1 MYSNFWKRLLANF
14 IDGIVI
20 YWLISVALDS
30 FLTIHT
36 VVYDF
41 LISLNFDIEFKRLEF
56 GFISRS
62 VFVFNLMFG
71 WLYFTLMESSKWQA
85 TLGKMALG
93 IVVVDELY
101 DTRISFGKANKR
113 YWSKMISSLIIFI
126 GYIMVFFTQERQA
139 LHDKIA
145 GTHVVDKEKH
155 HAFLAARAQK
165 IDSNIAN
172 KVG

>member
-1 MYSNFWKRLLANF
+1 M
-14 IDGIVI
+14 
-20 YWLISVALDS
+20 
-30 FLTIHT
+30 
-36 VVYDF
+36 
-41 LISLNFDIEFKRLEF
+41 
-56 GFISRS
+56 
-62 VFVFNLMFG
+62 
-71 WLYFTLMESSKWQA
+71 
-85 TLGKMALG
+85 GKMALG